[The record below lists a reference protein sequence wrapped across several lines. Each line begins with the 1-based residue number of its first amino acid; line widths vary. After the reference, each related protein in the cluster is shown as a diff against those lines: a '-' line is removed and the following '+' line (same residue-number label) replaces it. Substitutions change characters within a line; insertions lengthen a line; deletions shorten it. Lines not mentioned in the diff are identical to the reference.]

1 MRPFRTLRGQLALAV
16 SGLLTVVLVLF
27 GLFVYL
33 SLAQSLNA
41 ARDNTLALSAAQAI
55 AAVNI
60 ENNAVNLQDSVPTEE
75 AAAALRGREI
85 TIRVFGQDGH
95 LVEAFGPYAQLSV
108 SPAALSVTDP
118 TNGLYETVIASG
130 QSNGSVRLYT
140 VPIVQAGRRIGYV
153 QVGQSLG
160 DIEDTLQR
168 LLALMIVGGPL
179 LVVAGGLGSYG
190 LVSRALAPIATITR
204 TAGDIADGGDL
215 SARLALSATT
225 EEVARLGTTF
235 DRMLARLDRSFERE
249 RQFTADVSHELRTP
263 LAAMQAIL
271 NVVRSERRTLD
282 DYELALDDLS
292 AETERLQGLIEA
304 LLSMARAESAA
315 PAAFELLDLAAL
327 VDDVVEALRPLAEA
341 KGLYLDCELTRDSV
355 LDLTLRADRDALVR
369 LFVNVVDNAIHYTPQ
384 GGVTIRVRREGN
396 LGRVD
401 ISDTG
406 IGIASEHLAHIFE
419 RFYRVEAARTTRG
432 TGLGLS
438 LAAAIAKAHDG
449 VLTAESQLGRGTT
462 LTVRLPLALD

>member
-1 MRPFRTLRGQLALAV
+1 MTRFRTLRTQLALAV

-33 SLAQSLNA
+33 RLAQSLNA

-75 AAAALRGREI
+75 AAAALQGREI

-95 LVEAFGPYAQLSV
+95 VVEAYGRYAQLPISA
-108 SPAALSVTDP
+108 AALAVTDP
-118 TNGLYETVIASG
+118 ANGLYETVTPRG
-130 QSNGSVRLYT
+130 PSNGSVRLYT
-140 VPIVQAGRRIGYV
+140 VPIVQAGRRIGFV

-168 LLALMIVGGPL
+168 LLALMAIGGPL
-179 LVVAGGLGSYG
+179 LVVAGGLGSYV
-190 LVSRALAPIATITR
+190 LVSRALAPIAAITR
-204 TAGDIADGGDL
+204 TAGEIADSGDL
-215 SARLALSATT
+215 SARLALTATT
-225 EEVARLGTTF
+225 NEVARLGITF
-235 DRMLARLDRSFERE
+235 DRMLARLDRSFQRE

-263 LAAMQAIL
+263 LAAMRAIL
-271 NVVRSERRTLD
+271 NVVRSERRTVD

-304 LLSMARAESAA
+304 LLIMARAESAA
-315 PAAFELLDLAAL
+315 LAAFEPLDLAAL

-341 KGLYLDCELTRDSV
+341 KGLYLTSDLAR
-355 LDLTLRADRDALVR
+355 DLTLRADRDALVR
-369 LFVNVVDNAIHYTPQ
+369 LFVNVVDNAILYTPQ
-384 GGVTIRVRREGN
+384 GGVTLRVRREGN

-406 IGIASEHLAHIFE
+406 IGIAPEHLAHIFE
-419 RFYRVEAARTTRG
+419 RFYRVENARTTRG
-432 TGLGLS
+432 AGLGLS
-438 LAAAIAKAHDG
+438 LASAIATAHG
-449 VLTAESQLGRGTT
+449 GALTVESQPGRGTI